1 MIENDL
7 KLQIT
12 MRESPIYAENIEP
25 ENDEYI
31 LKEHPNSLLQR
42 FTEKTLYYPP
52 DSKQTI
58 YTWTIYSA

>member
-12 MRESPIYAENIEP
+12 MRESLIYAKDIEH

-31 LKEHPNSLLQR
+31 LKEHPNSLLQG
-42 FTEKTLYYPP
+42 FTEEKLYYSP

-58 YTWTIYSA
+58 FTWTIYSA

>member
-1 MIENDL
+1 
-7 KLQIT
+7 
-12 MRESPIYAENIEP
+12 MRESLIYAKLIEP
-25 ENDEYI
+25 GNDEYI